1 MATMTEIEKLAEKMA
16 AVRDALAG
24 TFMAQQEEIAAA
36 QKKYLARTRTLTAQ
50 FKAAHGA
57 LAEAVGA
64 SPGLFERP
72 RSVILHGIKAGFQK
86 GKGALSWEDD
96 ARVVAL
102 IKKNFHDQAD
112 VLIKTTERP
121 VKGALAELPASDLKR
136 LGIEVEDTG
145 DVVVVKLVDGDVA
158 KMIRALLKGGEED
171 EE

>member
-1 MATMTEIEKLAEKMA
+1 MATMTEIEKLAADMA

-24 TFMAQQEEIAAA
+24 AFMAQQEEQAALD
-36 QKKYLARTRTLTAQ
+36 KKYLPHVRRLTAQ
-50 FKAAHGA
+50 FKAAHAA
-57 LAEAVGA
+57 LAAAVGA

-102 IKKNFHDQAD
+102 IKRHFKDQAD

-121 VKGALAELPASDLKR
+121 VKAALAELPVSDLKR
-136 LGIEVEDTG
+136 VGIEVEDTG

-158 KMIRALLKGGEED
+158 KMIRALLKND
-171 EE
+171 EEEEA